1 MCSVSANAFQPHI
14 LSDVSDD
21 PATVIERITAYIV
34 NPLGKGS
41 TISAVT
47 MPNWNVAFRI
57 EVENY
62 SSQNLT
68 YHQAVAA
75 NGDITQGWP
84 RDTNSGTREALA
96 GRRQRAVALGCWGTV
111 SWTIGNTQKM
121 LVVMYYI
128 PYSSIYNCMLA
139 VGIFT
144 KGNTKTLSYDMYY
157 NQEKNFKRK
166 EGKGNDDIQ
175 LLYGAKGVTFVIRA
189 TMPYSYKPQIKIQ
202 FYPTTVDRI
211 ASALKAN
218 ISIYQCQYT
227 LQRTSYYLC
236 LFHYTG
242 TFYNY

>member
-1 MCSVSANAFQPHI
+1 M
-14 LSDVSDD
+14 
-21 PATVIERITAYIV
+21 IEKIDEYIV

-41 TISAVT
+41 TITAVT
-47 MPNWNVAFRI
+47 MPNWNVAFRM

-68 YHQAVAA
+68 YHQKYET
-75 NGDITQGWP
+75 NGYITQGWP
-84 RDTNSGTREALA
+84 KDISSGTREALA
-96 GRRQRAVALGCWGTV
+96 GHRAAGAKGCWGTV
-111 SWTIGNTQKM
+111 SWNIGNTQKM

-211 ASALKAN
+211 ASPLKTN
-218 ISIYQCQYT
+218 ISRYQCQYT
-227 LQRTSYYLC
+227 LQRTSY
-236 LFHYTG
+236 
-242 TFYNY
+242 